1 MSRRKGRILAFQTL
15 YSWEVASVPIDD
27 LLTFS
32 WIESDDPAKESVKD
46 EEICSFARLLVKGTV
61 ENIEEIDGLIKSHLA
76 SNWSMD
82 RINKVS
88 LSVMRMSVYSLL
100 YQKDTHASIVIDEA
114 VGIAKEYGAEDSF
127 KFINAVLDK
136 INKGL

>member
-46 EEICSFARLLVKGTV
+46 EEICSFARLLIMGTIEQDYESVLGPV
-61 ENIEEIDGLIKSHLA
+61 EQINEDTT
-76 SNWSMD
+76 NWS
-82 RINKVS
+82 N
-88 LSVMRMSVYSLL
+88 
-100 YQKDTHASIVIDEA
+100 
-114 VGIAKEYGAEDSF
+114 
-127 KFINAVLDK
+127 
-136 INKGL
+136 

>member
-61 ENIEEIDGLIKSHLA
+61 ENIEEIDSWLNSDVFISSIGQNIFKCLFFSFSCAINIK
-76 SNWSMD
+76 
-82 RINKVS
+82 
-88 LSVMRMSVYSLL
+88 
-100 YQKDTHASIVIDEA
+100 
-114 VGIAKEYGAEDSF
+114 
-127 KFINAVLDK
+127 
-136 INKGL
+136 